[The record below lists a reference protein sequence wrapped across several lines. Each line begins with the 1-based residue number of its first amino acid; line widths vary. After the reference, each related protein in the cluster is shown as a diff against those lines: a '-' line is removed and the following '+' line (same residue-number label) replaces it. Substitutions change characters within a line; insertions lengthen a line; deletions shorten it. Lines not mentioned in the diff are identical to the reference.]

1 MTVKKISKSHLKH
14 LLGTMK
20 QFSKWFSFEINSKC
34 FLNSYHIASTVPG
47 ARDAMVNKTS
57 HALIRLAVH

>member
-1 MTVKKISKSHLKH
+1 
-14 LLGTMK
+14 MK

-47 ARDAMVNKTS
+47 ARDTMVNKTS
-57 HALIRLAVH
+57 HALIWLAVL